1 MTAFG
6 NPEYEAGDGQVSL
19 RGDVKKRLKAHAMHP
34 HRRTIAWSALAILLF
49 VAHLGV
55 GGAVVAAEKRSN
67 ASSFPLSPSQKRYI
81 KTYGYPE
88 QFILLFISEEVDF
101 QKRVKKVLPQPRR
114 IEAWLYLTRERY
126 LIFDNG
132 YFSEESPTGVSIEDP
147 EILPPTDLKPTQFT
161 PAMTRSDI
169 TSRFGKPDTV
179 EPVKLGKHL
188 VEVYRYL
195 TPVKGIKS
203 FTFYDDRLQSIVAS
217 FAILPE
223 SGAVDQQK

>member
-1 MTAFG
+1 M
-6 NPEYEAGDGQVSL
+6 
-19 RGDVKKRLKAHAMHP
+19 KKA
-34 HRRTIAWSALAILLF
+34 S
-49 VAHLGV
+49 V
-55 GGAVVAAEKRSN
+55 AVVSATALVFMVFFPPSQSASAAEGKRE
-67 ASSFPLSPSQKRYI
+67 ASRYTLSSSQKRYV

-88 QFILLFISEEVDF
+88 QFILLFISEKVDF
-101 QKRVKKVLPQPRR
+101 QKRVRKVLPQPRR
-114 IEAWLYLTRERY
+114 IEAWLYITRERY
-126 LIFDNG
+126 VIFDNG
-132 YFSEESPTGVSIEDP
+132 YFTEEVPTGVPIEDP
-147 EILPPTDLKPTQFT
+147 EILPPTDLNPTQFT

-203 FTFYDDRLQSIVAS
+203 FTFFDGRLQAIVAG

-223 SGAVDQQK
+223 SGAVDPQK